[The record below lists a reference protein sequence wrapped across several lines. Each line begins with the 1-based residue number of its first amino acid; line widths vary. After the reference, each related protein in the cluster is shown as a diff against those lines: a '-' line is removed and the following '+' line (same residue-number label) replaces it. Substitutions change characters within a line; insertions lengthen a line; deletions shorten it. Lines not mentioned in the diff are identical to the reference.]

1 MSDKKNFLKKRLH
14 KDSVVNQVVEQIT
27 DSIIAGNLQP
37 GDKLPTEPEL
47 CENFG
52 IGRNS
57 VREAIKI
64 LEAYGVIYIKRAEGT
79 FVNDTYNHKMLD
91 PMLYGILLDKN
102 MRIDII
108 QVRKVLDTGMLY
120 QIIGGVTDEKMNQIL
135 KKFDN
140 LKTVVLSENVTAK
153 QVLQADVEYHQNMN
167 FALELILLE
176 STENPMLCNIHEYVD
191 RITTPSREKTVELVL
206 EKNQKETFILLHQKI
221 INLLLEKNYQKIESV
236 LAEHYQFWVEG

>member
-1 MSDKKNFLKKRLH
+1 MPEKKNLLKKQLH
-14 KDSVVNQVVEQIT
+14 KDSVVNQVVKQIT
-27 DSIIAGNLQP
+27 DSIIAGDLKP

-64 LEAYGVIYIKRAEGT
+64 LEAYGVVYIKRAEGT

-91 PMLYGILLDKN
+91 PMLYGILLEKN

-120 QIIGGVTDEKMNQIL
+120 QIISGLTDEKMDEIQQE
-135 KKFDN
+135 FEN
-140 LKTVVLSENVTAK
+140 LKTVVLGEKVTAK
-153 QVLQADVEYHQNMN
+153 QVLQADVDFHL
-167 FALELILLE
+167 ALVE
-176 STENPMLCNIHEYVD
+176 STGNPILCNIHEYVD

-206 EKNQKETFILLHQKI
+206 EKIRRKCLFCFIRR
-221 INLLLEKNYQKIESV
+221 S
-236 LAEHYQFWVEG
+236 